1 MKIIIT
7 ESQLSNVY
15 DKFIDMLVRGT
26 EIFGFKKVG
35 YNQYRYHSHIKFP
48 FYDYSTD
55 LAFNSPE
62 EYIFTMTSDFHINK
76 WFKMV
81 NVDIDEDRELFDKI
95 RNKYLDKL
103 EKKIKEYI
111 KDHVG

>member
-1 MKIIIT
+1 
-7 ESQLSNVY
+7 
-15 DKFIDMLVRGT
+15 
-26 EIFGFKKVG
+26 
-35 YNQYRYHSHIKFP
+35 
-48 FYDYSTD
+48 
-55 LAFNSPE
+55 
-62 EYIFTMTSDFHINK
+62 MTSDFHINK

-111 KDHVG
+111 KDHVE